1 LNQFDKIC
9 KQKRKK
15 GICATPFPD
24 ETDHNS
30 EPIENLSGTIFDSRT
45 KIRYYNYMK
54 TTFLIVCLSA
64 SLLTGGCAEL
74 QGKLIKTYQ
83 LQYNEAV
90 QASTDA
96 LEGLEISILSE
107 KKDELGT
114 EILAR
119 RGDGTP
125 VTVEVKRVDRNFTQ
139 VAVVTGTGVAR
150 YLNKN
155 VSDQIHEFIRKQLV
169 KPSNGVKWPES

>member
-1 LNQFDKIC
+1 
-9 KQKRKK
+9 
-15 GICATPFPD
+15 
-24 ETDHNS
+24 
-30 EPIENLSGTIFDSRT
+30 
-45 KIRYYNYMK
+45 MK
-54 TTFLIVCLSA
+54 SLFFIICLSV
-64 SLLTGGCAEL
+64 LLLSGGCAEL

-96 LEGLEISILSE
+96 LENLEISILTE
-107 KKDELGT
+107 KGDELGT

-139 VAVVTGTGVAR
+139 IAVSTGAGVDR
-150 YLNKN
+150 YMSQD
-155 VSDQIHEFIRKQLV
+155 VSEQIHEYIRKQLV

>member
-1 LNQFDKIC
+1 MKSASR
-9 KQKRKK
+9 KEKRES
-15 GICATPFPD
+15 AQRPFPD
-24 ETDHNS
+24 KTDPTS
-30 EPIENLSGTIFDSRT
+30 EPIGNSNGTIFDSLT

-54 TTFLIVCLSA
+54 SAFLIVCLSA

-74 QGKLIKTYQ
+74 QGKSVRIYQ
-83 LQYNEAV
+83 SQYDAAV
-90 QASTDA
+90 QASMDA
-96 LEGLEISILSE
+96 LVNLEISILAE
-107 KKDELGT
+107 NADELGT

-139 VAVVTGTGVAR
+139 VAVGTGSGVAR
-150 YLNKN
+150 YLDKN

-169 KPSNGVKWPES
+169 KASNGIKWPES

>member
-1 LNQFDKIC
+1 
-9 KQKRKK
+9 
-15 GICATPFPD
+15 
-24 ETDHNS
+24 
-30 EPIENLSGTIFDSRT
+30 
-45 KIRYYNYMK
+45 MK
-54 TTFLIVCLSA
+54 SAFLIVCLSA

-83 LQYNEAV
+83 SQYNEAV
-90 QASTDA
+90 QASMDA
-96 LEGLEISILSE
+96 LVNLEISILAE
-107 KKDELGT
+107 NADELGT

-139 VAVVTGTGVAR
+139 VAVGTGSGVAR
-150 YLNKN
+150 YLDKN

-169 KPSNGVKWPES
+169 KASNGIKWPES